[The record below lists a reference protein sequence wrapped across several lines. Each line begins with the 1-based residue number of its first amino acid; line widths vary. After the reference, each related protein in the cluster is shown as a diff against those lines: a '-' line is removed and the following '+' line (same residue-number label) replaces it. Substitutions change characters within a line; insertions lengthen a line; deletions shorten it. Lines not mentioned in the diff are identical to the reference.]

1 MAGTTTFNKDLDVLG
16 TIDLNKNQMIQM
28 VLEVLASAP
37 GAPVEG
43 QMYYN
48 SVDETAYIRTSA
60 AWLDL
65 GELGVSDGDK
75 GDITVTGTG
84 ATWTI
89 DASVVTY
96 AKIQKVAANNVLL
109 GNDNGT
115 TQDVQELTATEV
127 RAILNV
133 EDGSNNYTHPNHTGD
148 VTSVADGAQTIP
160 ADAVTYAKMQ
170 NVVANNV
177 LLGNTA
183 GAGGIVDELTKSE
196 VLSLLNVED
205 GADVTDATNVNAA
218 GAVMETDISATP
230 SGRIIDDD
238 TMATASNTTL
248 ATSESIKAYVDGA
261 VTGGMIYRGGYNAS
275 TNTPALDTGSP
286 VLQKGDTYT
295 VTAAGTFFTIE
306 VEIGDVLIAEVDSV
320 DAAAEADWT
329 VLQKNLDGAVIGP
342 ASAVADNVVLLMEQV
357 ES

>member
-148 VTSVADGAQTIP
+148 VTSVADGAQTIA

-286 VLQKGDTYT
+286 VLQKG
-295 VTAAGTFFTIE
+295 I
-306 VEIGDVLIAEVDSV
+306 LIQ
-320 DAAAEADWT
+320 
-329 VLQKNLDGAVIGP
+329 LQRLEHSLQLK
-342 ASAVADNVVLLMEQV
+342 
-357 ES
+357 